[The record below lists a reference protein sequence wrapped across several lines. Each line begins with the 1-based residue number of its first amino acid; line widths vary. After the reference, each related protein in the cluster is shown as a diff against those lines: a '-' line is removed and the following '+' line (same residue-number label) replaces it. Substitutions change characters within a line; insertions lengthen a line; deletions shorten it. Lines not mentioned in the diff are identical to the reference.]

1 MSLFQSDFAILTVS
15 HAQVMDIRVFVLLA
29 IISMSL
35 SKKVGKLVISHA
47 QQVMEMIAMILWSA
61 LLVNPFANTVFN
73 GLNFV

>member
-1 MSLFQSDFAILTVS
+1 MSLFQSGFAILTAS